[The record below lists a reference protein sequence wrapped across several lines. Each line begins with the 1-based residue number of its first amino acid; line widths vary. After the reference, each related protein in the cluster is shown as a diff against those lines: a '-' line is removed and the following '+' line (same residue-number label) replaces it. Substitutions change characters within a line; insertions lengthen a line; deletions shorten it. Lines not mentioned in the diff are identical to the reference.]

1 MKTMS
6 IYAEALISNREYKNA
21 RITGKLIG
29 VEEARTWTNLVK
41 NALLPAYAIRKYRYD
56 NMGNTEALETCD
68 MSKLYDAIR
77 PIIALIG
84 EVNGDKLN
92 AVNVAEE
99 FIAQSVKFKVIDI
112 TNEMASTRCK
122 YLEARKVLNEY
133 DPDRYDPNAKPI
145 TTFSDSIYQI
155 ALAKGMSDEE
165 AKATATTTLYP
176 YPSLEEVEER
186 LEDAKVEV
194 ARLESEP
201 GNCKRITVI
210 QTESA
215 FTKAIE
221 IALGDAITKQTL
233 RPIEDILAEKAAK
246 EAERKAK
253 RKANKLAKQ
262 RNK

>member
-29 VEEARTWTNLVK
+29 VEEARAWTNLVK
-41 NALLPAYAIRKYRYD
+41 NALIPAYAIRKYRYD

-92 AVNVAEE
+92 TVNVAEE
-99 FIAQSVKFKVIDI
+99 FIAHSVKFKVIDI
-112 TNEMASTRCK
+112 TNEMAHARCN
-122 YLEARKVLNEY
+122 YN
-133 DPDRYDPNAKPI
+133 NAKAKYRDAEQGDM
-145 TTFSDSIYQI
+145 TDSEFV
-155 ALAKGMSDEE
+155 ATLATLQE
-165 AKATATTTLYP
+165 AVDNCKAI
-176 YPSLEEVEER
+176 V
-186 LEDAKVEV
+186 DD
-194 ARLESEP
+194 LESKP
-201 GNCKRITVI
+201 GNCKRITAI

-233 RPIEDILAEKAAK
+233 RPVEDILAEKAAK

-253 RKANKLAKQ
+253 RKANKLAK
-262 RNK
+262 KATK